1 MPRLD
6 IATRRRVIILKLS
19 GYSVSEIRKHL
30 SEENISISLQ
40 SLFSLVK
47 KYNETGRLIDMPRR
61 TRPRK
66 LTREMMAMLNQL
78 LSENDELTARRV
90 RSLLLEKWPSL
101 QVSLPTIKRVR
112 REIGWVC
119 TRPHYCQL
127 LRDVSQDNYK
137 IVTGFWK
144 TVPNHACNSVYLMII
159 LFINMYFQNISMVNT
174 THYK

>member
-6 IATRRRVIILKLS
+6 IAARRRVIVLKQS
-19 GYSVSEIRKHL
+19 RYSIAEIKKRS

-47 KYNETGRLIDMPRR
+47 KYNETGKLIDMPRR
-61 TRPRK
+61 KRPRK
-66 LTREMMAMLNQL
+66 LTREMMEMLNQL
-78 LSENDELTARRV
+78 LSKNDELTARRI
-90 RSLLLEKWPSL
+90 RSSLLDKWPSL

-127 LRDVSQDNYK
+127 LRDAS
-137 IVTGFWK
+137 
-144 TVPNHACNSVYLMII
+144 
-159 LFINMYFQNISMVNT
+159 
-174 THYK
+174 

>member
-6 IATRRRVIILKLS
+6 IAARRRVIVLKQS
-19 GYSVSEIRKHL
+19 GYSIAEIKQRL

-47 KYNETGRLIDMPRR
+47 KYNETGKLIDMPRR

-78 LSENDELTARRV
+78 LSENDELTSRRI
-90 RSLLLEKWPSL
+90 RSSLLEKWPSL
-101 QVSLPTIKRVR
+101 QVSIPTIKRVR

-119 TRPHYCQL
+119 TKPHYCQL
-127 LRDVSQDNYK
+127 LRDVSENNYK
-137 IVTGFWK
+137 
-144 TVPNHACNSVYLMII
+144 
-159 LFINMYFQNISMVNT
+159 
-174 THYK
+174 

>member
-6 IATRRRVIILKLS
+6 ISTRRRVVFLKQS
-19 GYSVSEIRKHL
+19 GYSIAEIKKRL
-30 SEENISISLQ
+30 NEENISISLQ
-40 SLFSLVK
+40 SLFNLVK
-47 KYNETGRLIDMPRR
+47 KHNETGKLIDLPRR

-66 LTREMMAMLNQL
+66 LTREMMALLNQA
-78 LSENDELTARRV
+78 LSENDELTARKA

-127 LRDVSQDNYK
+127 LRDVS
-137 IVTGFWK
+137 
-144 TVPNHACNSVYLMII
+144 
-159 LFINMYFQNISMVNT
+159 
-174 THYK
+174 

>member
-6 IATRRRVIILKLS
+6 IATRRRVIVLKQS
-19 GYSVSEIRKHL
+19 GYSIAEIKQRL

-47 KYNETGRLIDMPRR
+47 KYNETGKLIDMPRR

-78 LSENDELTARRV
+78 LSENDELTSRRI
-90 RSLLLEKWPSL
+90 RSSLLEKWPSL
-101 QVSLPTIKRVR
+101 QVSVPTIKRAR

-119 TRPHYCQL
+119 TKPHYCQL
-127 LRDVSQDNYK
+127 LRDVSENTYK
-137 IVTGFWK
+137 
-144 TVPNHACNSVYLMII
+144 
-159 LFINMYFQNISMVNT
+159 
-174 THYK
+174 

>member
-6 IATRRRVIILKLS
+6 IATRRRVVVLKQS
-19 GYSVSEIRKHL
+19 GYSIAEIKQRL

-47 KYNETGRLIDMPRR
+47 KYNETGKLIDMPRR
-61 TRPRK
+61 ARPRK
-66 LTREMMAMLNQL
+66 LTTEMMAMLNQL
-78 LSENDELTARRV
+78 LSENDELTSRRI
-90 RSLLLEKWPSL
+90 RLSLLEKWPSL

-127 LRDVSQDNYK
+127 LRDVSK
-137 IVTGFWK
+137 K
-144 TVPNHACNSVYLMII
+144 
-159 LFINMYFQNISMVNT
+159 
-174 THYK
+174 